1 MRPLAVL
8 AFGGNALL
16 KGDQKGT
23 YEEQYQNVEN
33 TCRQLLPLLRRGYD
47 IVICHGNGP
56 QVGNVLLQQ
65 EAGHHAFGLQQM
77 PMDVCGA
84 ETQGAIAYM
93 IETAMDRVLYQAGFT
108 RRVISLVTRVEVSPK
123 DPMFQ
128 NPTKPVGPFYTAEE
142 AERLAAETGAVYRED
157 PKGRGWRKVVPSPA
171 PLHISNIDLVGRL
184 AREGKIVVTCGGG
197 GIPVVWD
204 AGLYRGVEAVIDKD
218 LASALCACQIRADAL
233 YILTDV
239 PKVYVNFRKP
249 GEKALDE
256 MTVAQAEKYLAE
268 GQFAEGSMA
277 PKVRAGIHFVRK
289 GGKEC
294 IITEAGQLGNPACG
308 TRIILKKSKPTWP
321 TD

>member
-93 IETAMDRVLYQAGFT
+93 IETAMDRVLYAGGITT
-108 RRVISLVTRVEVSPK
+108 RRVISLVTRVDPFPGFDKLKRSHIAAGPYK
-123 DPMFQ
+123 D
-128 NPTKPVGPFYTAEE
+128 
-142 AERLAAETGAVYRED
+142 R
-157 PKGRGWRKVVPSPA
+157 
-171 PLHISNIDLVGRL
+171 
-184 AREGKIVVTCGGG
+184 
-197 GIPVVWD
+197 
-204 AGLYRGVEAVIDKD
+204 
-218 LASALCACQIRADAL
+218 
-233 YILTDV
+233 
-239 PKVYVNFRKP
+239 
-249 GEKALDE
+249 
-256 MTVAQAEKYLAE
+256 
-268 GQFAEGSMA
+268 
-277 PKVRAGIHFVRK
+277 
-289 GGKEC
+289 
-294 IITEAGQLGNPACG
+294 
-308 TRIILKKSKPTWP
+308 
-321 TD
+321 